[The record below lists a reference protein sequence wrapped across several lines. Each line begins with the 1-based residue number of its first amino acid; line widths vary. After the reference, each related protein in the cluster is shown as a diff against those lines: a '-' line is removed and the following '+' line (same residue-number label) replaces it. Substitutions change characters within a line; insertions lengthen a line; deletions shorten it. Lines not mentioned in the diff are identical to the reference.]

1 MVKRSFTRRT
11 GIIAAL
17 IFAVLAWQGPA
28 WADNPG
34 SNSAGGGKL
43 APGPFEF
50 ELDGGLKVEF
60 RELRESRDTY
70 YFNIEF
76 TVTPPDDMMF
86 KIAKDKCVA
95 YDDRGNEYTYVA
107 LWIGNKETTER
118 FIIAG
123 VPTSFGFL
131 FIKGMTPSCK
141 HLRPHRRQY
150 NGQGDYASQRT
161 CHQVARENG
170 GHT

>member
-1 MVKRSFTRRT
+1 MLKRSFTGWT

-17 IFAVLAWQGPA
+17 IFAVLAWPGPA

-86 KIAKDKCVA
+86 KIARDKCVA

-123 VPTSFGFL
+123 VPTSFGFS
-131 FIKGMTPSCK
+131 FHKGNDTLANTYARIDVNIMGKVIT
-141 HLRPHRRQY
+141 LRNVPATR
-150 NGQGDYASQRT
+150 
-161 CHQVARENG
+161 
-170 GHT
+170 